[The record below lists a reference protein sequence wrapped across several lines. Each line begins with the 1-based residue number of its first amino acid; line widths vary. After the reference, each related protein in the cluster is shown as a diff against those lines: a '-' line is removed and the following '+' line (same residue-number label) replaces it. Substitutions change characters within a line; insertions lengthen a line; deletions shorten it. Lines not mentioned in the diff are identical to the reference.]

1 MSMVFLNIINCGG
14 GGLGTKSCPTLCNP
28 MDCNRQ
34 APLFMGFSRQE
45 YRMGCHLL
53 LQGIFLTQGLNPG
66 LLHCRQILYQ
76 ATREAHNKYCCHCS
90 VAYSCLTLCDPMNCS
105 TPGFPV
111 LHQLTELAQTHVHRG
126 NDAIQPSHPLS
137 SPSPPAFNLS
147 QNQGLF
153 KYIKSWH
160 QVAKVLELQY
170 QSFQ

>member
-111 LHQLTELAQTHVHRG
+111 LHHILESSQAHVHELIMPC
-126 NDAIQPSHPLS
+126 NHLILFSSCSQSFPASESFPMTQHLHIWPKYWSFS
-137 SPSPPAFNLS
+137 FSISPSN
-147 QNQGLF
+147 
-153 KYIKSWH
+153 
-160 QVAKVLELQY
+160 
-170 QSFQ
+170 